1 MRVIKFRAWQTNVG
15 DYDKITKKF
24 TPKPHYFYGENV
36 IINGNGQLLS
46 VESGWDIQG
55 VEEPTDYVLEQYTG
69 FKDKNGKEIWGGD
82 IVYCSVSN
90 GFSWGTE
97 SFMSEVCIDETGVRF
112 KQVSR
117 RGFLEKRITQEIV
130 DEKLDTF
137 EVMGNIHDNPE
148 LLKEHISE

>member
-1 MRVIKFRAWQTNVG
+1 MRVIKFRAWDKVNKTYTYVTLG
-15 DYDKITKKF
+15 DLICGACTETGDKKLS
-24 TPKPHYFYGENV
+24 
-36 IINGNGQLLS
+36 GNEQI
-46 VESGWDIQG
+46 W
-55 VEEPTDYVLEQYTG
+55 EQYTG
-69 FKDKNGKEIWGGD
+69 LKDKNGKEIWEGD

-97 SFMSEVCIDETGVRF
+97 SFISEVCIDETGVRF
-112 KQVSR
+112 RQVSR

-148 LLKEHISE
+148 LLKEHRSE